1 MSDRL
6 VQLQPWATSSDRE
19 LKIKGRHSQRF
30 YSYADRLLKE
40 EVQLARMAGTPAA
53 NSESAAS
60 LRQSIEQARAGLLST
75 VAEVDA

>member
-1 MSDRL
+1 
-6 VQLQPWATSSDRE
+6 
-19 LKIKGRHSQRF
+19 
-30 YSYADRLLKE
+30 
-40 EVQLARMAGTPAA
+40 MAGTPAA